1 MASKLTW
8 RDAIPTGRTGPAI
21 RTSITAAEARALRR
35 LARDSVVVEIGSAYG
50 YSTVVM
56 ALVAR
61 RVISIDPH
69 TGLEDSEQVLR
80 HNLAAFDVAKRVDVV
95 VGTSQ
100 AYCARAPASEADLVF
115 IDGDHSYEATLHDL
129 RCAAKLLRRGGTLA
143 IHDYARLDEV
153 RRAVD
158 EATGGDHPTIV
169 DSLAVVRDFRFRAEE
184 RRRRP
189 AQRLRWWDRVLG
201 VEDASA

>member
-80 HNLAAFDVAKRVDVV
+80 HNLAAFDVAKRYADVV
-95 VGTSQ
+95 ALHELTFEVKAGELVALTGCSGAVPSVVVPWVKVTTPVGAFPVIT
-100 AYCARAPASEADLVF
+100 ALNV
-115 IDGDHSYEATLHDL
+115 
-129 RCAAKLLRRGGTLA
+129 
-143 IHDYARLDEV
+143 
-153 RRAVD
+153 
-158 EATGGDHPTIV
+158 TGCP
-169 DSLAVVRDFRFRAEE
+169 
-184 RRRRP
+184 
-189 AQRLRWWDRVLG
+189 
-201 VEDASA
+201 